1 MPTDTVTALGT
12 VDHGRLTL
20 RDPDTFRAAMTQ
32 QISETEDRQQAEKK
46 RMKAHLDGLYDAR
59 AQIATVVSARED
71 LRDVA
76 CEVTH
81 DYDAWQVRVVRT
93 DTGEL
98 LSARAMTDDER
109 QLGLPLPPGGA
120 GPAPVARSGTEWSTC
135 ALFTITDD
143 PREPPCGPGVQ

>member
-1 MPTDTVTALGT
+1 MLTLQDRERRRTETRFLPC
-12 VDHGRLTL
+12 RLTDDEL
-20 RDPDTFRAAMTQ
+20 LDRGHRLAAMTQ

-46 RMKAHLDGLYDAR
+46 RMKAHLDGLYDAQ
-59 AQIATVVSARED
+59 AQVATVVSARED

-109 QLGLPLPPGGA
+109 QLGLPLPGGA
-120 GPAPVARSGTEWSTC
+120 PAQR
-135 ALFTITDD
+135 
-143 PREPPCGPGVQ
+143 Q